1 MERYEEEAGQ
11 YVLYVDG
18 VRAFATDVIAVLVD
32 ACTGRLV
39 THGDPRSVRGECDA
53 LRRSVDPT
61 GVDGWLLLE
70 GRPALAPLNRAL
82 LGHVELH
89 DIHLAFTTGAAK
101 RFADAFIARLA
112 RRGMT

>member
-32 ACTGRLV
+32 ACNGRLV

-53 LRRSVDPT
+53 LRRCVDPT
-61 GVDGWLLLE
+61 ADGWLLLE

-82 LGHVELH
+82 LGHVGLH
-89 DIHLAFTTGAAK
+89 DIHLAFSTGAAK
-101 RFADAFIARLA
+101 RLADALIARLA
-112 RRGMT
+112 RRRMT